1 MNIPDI
7 ERVVQ
12 YGMNIDKDL
21 GDINQ
26 RVGRAARREGRTA
39 IGVIFLPY
47 WYFDYQGQEPN
58 KRCTATA
65 DEVPSA
71 RSVASRC
78 RRATKNAMRRE
89 RKADKQQEKAT
100 RADDSDSLSSSEDD
114 GSITQTEG
122 ANDMFS
128 WENEECVRALSH
140 CQALVD

>member
-47 WYFDYQGQEPN
+47 WYFDYQGQEQ
-58 KRCTATA
+58 T
-65 DEVPSA
+65 
-71 RSVASRC
+71 SVVQLRL
-78 RRATKNAMRRE
+78 TKF
-89 RKADKQQEKAT
+89 
-100 RADDSDSLSSSEDD
+100 L
-114 GSITQTEG
+114 
-122 ANDMFS
+122 
-128 WENEECVRALSH
+128 VR
-140 CQALVD
+140 VV